1 MMPPTVT
8 TPNPASFERQVI
20 INVDDL
26 GLSDA
31 VNEAVIALGTL
42 GKIRSSSYMAGGKI
56 SEAQIRA
63 LTKLQIEI
71 GLHLDFTGIYPSL
84 LTQSLSSVLIA
95 SYLRRL
101 DKQAVTAL
109 INQQLDGFE
118 DTFNQRPVFIDGHQ
132 HVHQFP
138 VIRSCLAQVLHRRYG
153 ATTGTGASHAT
164 IQMAARVTTPL
175 VNDLKSW
182 IIYLLGGRAWQQLC
196 RQHYMPTNGKFGGVY
211 DFEADPVKLAKLWE
225 SWLTQCPLIDTSKM
239 SLVQPPPPTLIM
251 CHPALPNNGSEDE
264 IKAAREQEYHWLMSD
279 AFAELCQKYQVVPVG
294 WRPWLKP

>member
-1 MMPPTVT
+1 MIPPTAT
-8 TPNPASFERQVI
+8 TPTSPASYERQVI

-26 GLSDA
+26 GLSDP

-42 GKIRSSSYMAGGKI
+42 GKVRSSSYMAGGKI
-56 SEAQIRA
+56 SESQIRA
-63 LTKLQIEI
+63 LTKLQIDI

-84 LTQSLSSVLIA
+84 LTQSLPSVLIA

-101 DKQAVTAL
+101 DKPTVTAL
-109 INQQLDGFE
+109 IDQQLDGFE
-118 DTFNQRPVFIDGHQ
+118 DTLNQRPVFIDGHQ

-153 ATTGTGASHAT
+153 TTMGGSHAT

-182 IIYLLGGRAWQQLC
+182 IIYLLGGRAWRQLC
-196 RQHYMPTNGKFGGVY
+196 RQHYMPTNGKFGGAY
-211 DFEADPVKLAKLWE
+211 DFEANQDKLAKLWE
-225 SWLTQCPLIDTSKM
+225 SWLAKCPLINTSA
-239 SLVQPPPPTLIM
+239 STSAQQQSPALIM
-251 CHPALPNNGSEDE
+251 CHPAIPNNGWEDE

-279 AFAELCQKYQVVPVG
+279 AFAALCQKYQVLPVG
-294 WRPWLKP
+294 WRP